1 MVYWYVKFGYNYKE
15 NINMTTLTEK
25 SGITLIKSGSFKLN
39 DLSQL
44 LNEPGL
50 KSDMAEVAVTNN
62 TNALTMGHF
71 TMSPGVEFEYFYDS
85 VEYKVITKG
94 KIVVRDVA
102 GNKYVA
108 EVGDVLLFSPDVTV
122 IFDAESDGE
131 AIYTA
136 HRQAAEDFAP
146 AK

>member
-1 MVYWYVKFGYNYKE
+1 
-15 NINMTTLTEK
+15 MTTLTEK
-25 SGITLIKSGSFKLN
+25 PGITLIKSGSFKLN

-44 LNEPGL
+44 LNVSGL

-62 TNALTMGHF
+62 TNSLTMGHF

-94 KIVVRDVA
+94 KIVVRDTE

-108 EVGDVLLFSPDVTV
+108 EVGDVILFSADVTV

-136 HRQAAEDFAP
+136 HRAAAADFAP
-146 AK
+146 VK

>member
-1 MVYWYVKFGYNYKE
+1 
-15 NINMTTLTEK
+15 MTTLTEK
-25 SGITLIKSGSFKLN
+25 PGISLIKAGSFKLN
-39 DLSQL
+39 DLGKL
-44 LNEPGL
+44 LEVEGL

-62 TNALTMGHF
+62 SAPLTIGHF

-85 VEYKVITKG
+85 VEYKVVTKG
-94 KIVVRDVA
+94 KIVMRDME

-108 EVGDVLLFSPDVTV
+108 EVGDVILFSADVKV

>member
-1 MVYWYVKFGYNYKE
+1 
-15 NINMTTLTEK
+15 MTSLTNQPNK
-25 SGITLIKSGSFKLN
+25 ITLIKSGSFKLN
-39 DLSQL
+39 DLSKL
-44 LNEPGL
+44 LSVANL

-62 TNALTMGHF
+62 SNALTIGHF
-71 TMSPGVEFEYFYDS
+71 TMSPGTEFVYVYDS

-94 KIVVRDVA
+94 KIVVRDTDNV
-102 GNKYVA
+102 KYVA

-136 HRQAAEDFAP
+136 HRAAAADFAP
-146 AK
+146 QA

>member
-1 MVYWYVKFGYNYKE
+1 
-15 NINMTTLTEK
+15 MTTLTEK

-122 IFDAESDGE
+122 IFDTESDGE

-136 HRQAAEDFAP
+136 HRQVAP

>member
-1 MVYWYVKFGYNYKE
+1 
-15 NINMTTLTEK
+15 MTTLTEK

-39 DLSQL
+39 DLSTL
-44 LNEPGL
+44 LNVEGL

-71 TMSPGVEFEYFYDS
+71 TMSPGVEFEYIYDS

-94 KIVVRDVA
+94 KIVVRDTE
-102 GNKYVA
+102 GKKYVA

-136 HRQAAEDFAP
+136 HRLAAEDFAP

>member
-1 MVYWYVKFGYNYKE
+1 
-15 NINMTTLTEK
+15 MTTLTEK
-25 SGITLIKSGSFKLN
+25 PGISLIKAGSFKLN
-39 DLSQL
+39 DLSKL
-44 LNEPGL
+44 LDVEGL

-62 TNALTMGHF
+62 SAPLTIGHF

-85 VEYKVITKG
+85 VEYKVVTKG
-94 KIVVRDVA
+94 KIVMRDME

-108 EVGDVLLFSPDVTV
+108 EVGDVILFSADVKV

>member
-1 MVYWYVKFGYNYKE
+1 
-15 NINMTTLTEK
+15 MTTLTEK
-25 SGITLIKSGSFKLN
+25 PGISLIKAGSFKLN
-39 DLSQL
+39 DLSKL
-44 LNEPGL
+44 LEVEGL
-50 KSDMAEVAVTNN
+50 KSDMAEVAVTNKS
-62 TNALTMGHF
+62 APLTIGHF

-85 VEYKVITKG
+85 VEYKVVTKG
-94 KIVVRDVA
+94 KIVMRDME

-108 EVGDVLLFSPDVTV
+108 EVGDVILFSADVKV

>member
-1 MVYWYVKFGYNYKE
+1 
-15 NINMTTLTEK
+15 MTTLTEK
-25 SGITLIKSGSFKLN
+25 PGISLIKAGTFKLN
-39 DLSQL
+39 DLSKL
-44 LNEPGL
+44 LDVEGL
-50 KSDMAEVAVTNN
+50 KSDMAEVAVTKNS
-62 TNALTMGHF
+62 APLTIGHF

-85 VEYKVITKG
+85 VEYKVVTKG
-94 KIVVRDVA
+94 KIVMRDME

-108 EVGDVLLFSPDVTV
+108 EVGDVILFSADVKV

>member
-1 MVYWYVKFGYNYKE
+1 MCFSLLFFFQGEK
-15 NINMTTLTEK
+15 MTSLTIQK
-25 SGITLIKSGSFKLN
+25 NKITLIKSGSFKLN
-39 DLSQL
+39 DLSKL
-44 LNEPGL
+44 LNVANL

-62 TNALTMGHF
+62 SNALTIGHF
-71 TMSPGVEFEYFYDS
+71 TMSPGTEFEYFYDS

-94 KIVVRDVA
+94 KIVVRDTDNV
-102 GNKYVA
+102 KYVA

-136 HRQAAEDFAP
+136 HRAAAADFAP
-146 AK
+146 QA

>member
-1 MVYWYVKFGYNYKE
+1 
-15 NINMTTLTEK
+15 MTTLTEK
-25 SGITLIKSGSFKLN
+25 PGISLLKAGTFKLN
-39 DLSQL
+39 DLSKL
-44 LNEPGL
+44 LEVEGL

-62 TNALTMGHF
+62 SAPLTIGHF

-85 VEYKVITKG
+85 VEYKVVTKG
-94 KIVVRDVA
+94 KIVMRDME

-108 EVGDVLLFSPDVTV
+108 EVGDVILFSADVKV

>member
-1 MVYWYVKFGYNYKE
+1 
-15 NINMTTLTEK
+15 MTTLTEK
-25 SGITLIKSGSFKLN
+25 PGISLIKAGSFKLN
-39 DLSQL
+39 DLSKL
-44 LNEPGL
+44 LEVEGL

-62 TNALTMGHF
+62 SAPLTIGHF

-85 VEYKVITKG
+85 VEYKVVTKG
-94 KIVVRDVA
+94 KIVMRDME

-108 EVGDVLLFSPDVTV
+108 EVGDVILFSADVKV

>member
-1 MVYWYVKFGYNYKE
+1 
-15 NINMTTLTEK
+15 MTTLTEK
-25 SGITLIKSGSFKLN
+25 PGISLIKAGSFKLN
-39 DLSQL
+39 DLSKL
-44 LNEPGL
+44 LEVEGL
-50 KSDMAEVAVTNN
+50 KSNMAEVAVTNN
-62 TNALTMGHF
+62 SAPLTIGHF

-94 KIVVRDVA
+94 KIVMRDME

-108 EVGDVLLFSPDVTV
+108 EVGDVILFSADVKV

>member
-1 MVYWYVKFGYNYKE
+1 MS
-15 NINMTTLTEK
+15 TLTTQP
-25 SGITLIKSGSFKLN
+25 GIFLFKSGSLKLN
-39 DLSQL
+39 DLSKL
-44 LNEPGL
+44 LEVEGP
-50 KSDMAEVAVTNN
+50 KSQMAEVAVTNN
-62 TNALTMGHF
+62 SNALSIGHF
-71 TMSPGVEFEYFYDS
+71 AMQPGVEFEYVYDS

-94 KIVVRDVA
+94 KIVVRDKQ

-136 HRQAAEDFAP
+136 HRNAEPSFSP
-146 AK
+146 ASN